1 LKIVFY
7 CSKKFVIL
15 NENTDLCVMHF
26 DLSVRPCPV
35 TKKPESYF
43 RIKENY
49 RDIAG
54 VVRSRILLVPGFI
67 PELDAEQRKQVAQ
80 LLTY

>member
-1 LKIVFY
+1 
-7 CSKKFVIL
+7 
-15 NENTDLCVMHF
+15 MHF

>member
-1 LKIVFY
+1 
-7 CSKKFVIL
+7 
-15 NENTDLCVMHF
+15 MQF
-26 DLSVRPCPV
+26 DLSVRPCPI

-49 RDIAG
+49 RYIAG
-54 VVRSRILLVPGFI
+54 VVRSRILQVPGFI

-80 LLTY
+80 LLTYWKEHQRRICSWDYWLTGW

>member
-1 LKIVFY
+1 VFFED
-7 CSKKFVIL
+7 CFVLPQKFAVSNL
-15 NENTDLCVMHF
+15 NKNLCVMHF

-67 PELDAEQRKQVAQ
+67 PELVAE
-80 LLTY
+80 